1 MDREVAH
8 AGYRDWIE
16 RGRVSG
22 RPCPAAFRRAQ
33 SGVGNGAEETGP
45 SHGPLT
51 SRMRKAVV
59 FKSQWGWMGISETT
73 KGIDAVVLPK
83 GSRQA
88 VLSELRLSD
97 AELLE
102 DRMSPRLR
110 KAQTQLAGYLTGVRR
125 SFDLPLDLSRGTSFQ
140 RKVWRT
146 LRRVSYGRLRSYRWV
161 AVRVGG
167 RQYARAVGNAVG
179 ANPMPIVI
187 PCHRIVAHDASLGG
201 FSGGLPTK
209 RKLLT
214 LEGTLAELRPRRS

>member
-1 MDREVAH
+1 
-8 AGYRDWIE
+8 
-16 RGRVSG
+16 
-22 RPCPAAFRRAQ
+22 
-33 SGVGNGAEETGP
+33 
-45 SHGPLT
+45 
-51 SRMRKAVV
+51 MRQAIV

-214 LEGTLAELRPRRS
+214 LEGTLAELRPGRS